1 MKYIDIKDKT
11 LKELQELLKEKK
23 VSLFTL
29 KTKLKTMQLTNT
41 SELRTAKKDIAKV
54 LTAISAKQSEE

>member
-54 LTAISAKQSEE
+54 LTAISAKQREV